1 MIVQEKKKAIKKP
14 VLRFKMYKSGKQ
26 MINASFIGLSMV
38 GVMTVTSTINA
49 NADANTNPP
58 ATVSQTSQASTTA
71 TPGSGSN
78 TVTNQVTVNSS
89 TLDNAVS
96 AAKSAGLPVNTKPAT
111 SQTVQESQVPVA
123 RQQIESDYQS
133 QAAKINST
141 VAEYNHAKSNYSTYN
156 GAKGDNS
163 ALNAAV
169 SNAST
174 IPGLSVVKDSD
185 HPTTSVSASS
195 DDAIV
200 SASAAIQSDYAN
212 QIKQISD
219 AIATQKQ
226 NNKDYDAAYKDW
238 QSKNAANEAKYQ
250 SQMAD
255 YRRKLEE
262 YNQTI
267 NGKPTITSNGNTK
280 LVGTT
285 GTPGSIGY
293 YSGMAVVT
301 TDDGYT
307 SLGQVSWNSNTSLIG
322 TSKKASLTSKQ
333 GQVADGNLSDFY
345 DITDVVRNNGSIT
358 LTNVAHDGYGIN
370 YDLKLTFTNTDTSST
385 GKVILGPANDGSIEF
400 DFYGGYQSANA
411 GLNISSMQFVYHGT
425 NVAAP
430 VLMNS
435 LFSDLDVR
443 QSFNTNLGNVIAW
456 TPNNSHVSILGDN
469 YVDNSS
475 KDEDDQGFNSS
486 PKGTGVMVGKGSNFY
501 YHFYNGTHNGRPG
514 GDITNPNVFDNG
526 TQFNLFGKGASL
538 AQSPTPPI
546 PQSTPAPSRKTSS
559 VHYHYDTMTVL
570 PPDTKD
576 FQTSAQYHN
585 LYSQT
590 DVNKHFTS
598 GDQTTDN
605 KLYIDGDNLSA
616 SVSVKLLGSSDYEG
630 GLKTLEINDD
640 YTNFA
645 NNVSYVSAKML
656 RDGQDVSTDWTFE
669 NKDGHVIATAK
680 DPGQIVAGTYT
691 LQPTWTINT
700 DLASGT
706 VLTNNGSVTVN
717 DSTGKVPPVNVP
729 VYKPTDDKH
738 WVEGNSVVD
747 NKTYIN
753 DDTVHGRINMS
764 LPDPTQ
770 LANPLSEVSVTD
782 DYSQAVKYLDYD
794 SASVQENGKD
804 VTDQYTITT
813 SEGKVTA
820 TRKDPASTPA
830 GNVTLLVNFTVKND
844 VPSGTKIVNGGS
856 GTINHETVPTNKPEI
871 VTYVPTDDKHWVEG
885 STIVDD
891 HSFIAGDDVHGMVT
905 MTLPNP
911 DTLAKKLTNV
921 SITDDFTNF
930 TSMVDYQNATV
941 YENGKDVTN
950 QYTITVKDG
959 KVTAVRKDA
968 SSTPG
973 GSVQLNVTWTAH
985 KGLANGTKF
994 INQGSGSIN
1003 NYTVETPKRTITTYT
1018 QNPEKHWVEGSTVV
1032 DNKLA
1037 INGDTISALVTG
1049 TLPDQS
1055 TLTKALHT
1063 VSLTDDFTNFAD
1075 KADVK
1080 SITITENGKDASAQY
1095 DVVNKDGKIT
1105 ATRKN
1110 ASEAPAGV
1118 VQMLIQWALHKD
1130 VANGTKLQ
1138 NTSSELLN
1146 NNSVS
1151 TKTVTL
1157 NTFKPNPD
1165 KHWTEGN
1172 NIADNKVYVDGDTVH
1187 TDVTLPLPDPSQ
1199 LAKPLSHVSVT
1210 DDYGKFAQY
1219 VKYLDATVYENGK
1232 DVTSDYDIINRN
1244 NQVIAVRKD
1253 ASKAPAGTV
1262 DLHLNFEI
1270 LATTPSGTD
1279 LLNNGFGQIND
1290 DTVPTPERKVTT
1302 YKTDVKKH
1310 WTLDNQVTDNEMY
1323 LSGTTATAQMTVNLP
1338 SNLAAPLS
1346 KFEINDDFT
1355 KYANDV
1361 TVDPSNVKISENGQD
1376 ATSLYDIK
1384 VQDGHVIATRKDP
1397 ASTPEGTAV
1406 MTTVFNIKNGVKTG
1420 TVFENNGSAT
1430 VNTDTETVP
1439 PTKIVVWTPIPTKD
1453 VGLNEQNGKVTNSV
1467 NGKTIAIDSTG
1478 TFSLTS
1484 DPVPANRSQKITSRQ
1499 FVDTLDAKAKYVGF
1513 KAFVEDN
1520 GKFTDVTDHIK
1531 LTQNGQT
1538 LTFSEDQTLLDR
1550 YNQDLT
1556 KEVSTPIIDVFFQAE
1571 GNGSDIKN
1579 TYDLI
1584 TNGVKTTSNTVEVKT
1599 PNAPKPVKKDL
1610 NNEGVDIDGKNMLPG
1625 DVNKFEITADYSDYN
1640 GMEASDDD
1648 IAKGFYIIDDYPEEA
1663 LNVDSKEF
1671 TAHDS
1676 KGEAVKGLTYKI
1688 YRSLSEAPEDV
1699 QQAVTKSGI
1708 KLNGAFIVASATD
1721 PAQYFKD
1728 YVQKGDSVTIDMPMT
1743 VKDAYNGEYK
1753 NSAYQFDFGH
1763 GYATNIVSNKVPKI
1777 NPSKDVVISVDNQK
1791 SLNGANIALNQ
1802 TFDYKLTGALLPA
1815 NEGNPITQY
1824 GFQDDYDQE
1833 HDQYN
1838 GQYSVLLDTDV
1849 TFKDGTVLKKGT
1861 DVTKYTTQEI
1871 DTQNGAVD
1879 IEFDKDFLSRV
1890 DIDKGGFGAS
1900 VYLNM
1905 KRVKAGDVTN
1915 KYTNI
1920 INGKKYVSNTVKTH
1934 TDEPKKPEPKPM
1946 PKPTPETP
1954 TPAKPEAQNPATPV
1968 VATITPAPAPAP
1980 KEEQPQQAALPQ
1992 TGNEQNVAALTG
2004 LAGLLFGLGALGFR
2018 KKKRTA

>member
-1 MIVQEKKKAIKKP
+1 M
-14 VLRFKMYKSGKQ
+14 FF
-26 MINASFIGLSMV
+26 NASGVSVMDKYFDEEGNEINPIGGFYVFSSLNYSKANMNHGYV
-38 GVMTVTSTINA
+38 DIESVNGTGLQMKEVAGSTIDVQSDGRLEASSGNGIEDLGF
-49 NADANTNPP
+49 NWDGESNPKFYM
-58 ATVSQTSQASTTA
+58 
-71 TPGSGSN
+71 GSGIGYITSSN
-78 TVTNQVTVNSS
+78 PVMRFQVRAEN
-89 TLDNAVS
+89 
-96 AAKSAGLPVNTKPAT
+96 G
-111 SQTVQESQVPVA
+111 
-123 RQQIESDYQS
+123 SD
-133 QAAKINST
+133 KCINSFWF
-141 VAEYNHAKSNYSTYN
+141 
-156 GAKGDNS
+156 
-163 ALNAAV
+163 
-169 SNAST
+169 T
-174 IPGLSVVKDSD
+174 I
-185 HPTTSVSASS
+185 
-195 DDAIV
+195 
-200 SASAAIQSDYAN
+200 
-212 QIKQISD
+212 
-219 AIATQKQ
+219 
-226 NNKDYDAAYKDW
+226 
-238 QSKNAANEAKYQ
+238 
-250 SQMAD
+250 
-255 YRRKLEE
+255 
-262 YNQTI
+262 
-267 NGKPTITSNGNTK
+267 NTK
-280 LVGTT
+280 L
-285 GTPGSIGY
+285 PS
-293 YSGMAVVT
+293 
-301 TDDGYT
+301 
-307 SLGQVSWNSNTSLIG
+307 
-322 TSKKASLTSKQ
+322 
-333 GQVADGNLSDFY
+333 
-345 DITDVVRNNGSIT
+345 
-358 LTNVAHDGYGIN
+358 
-370 YDLKLTFTNTDTSST
+370 
-385 GKVILGPANDGSIEF
+385 
-400 DFYGGYQSANA
+400 
-411 GLNISSMQFVYHGT
+411 
-425 NVAAP
+425 AP
-430 VLMNS
+430 VKLK
-435 LFSDLDVR
+435 
-443 QSFNTNLGNVIAW
+443 T
-456 TPNNSHVSILGDN
+456 T
-469 YVDNSS
+469 
-475 KDEDDQGFNSS
+475 
-486 PKGTGVMVGKGSNFY
+486 
-501 YHFYNGTHNGRPG
+501 
-514 GDITNPNVFDNG
+514 
-526 TQFNLFGKGASL
+526 
-538 AQSPTPPI
+538 
-546 PQSTPAPSRKTSS
+546 ST
-559 VHYHYDTMTVL
+559 HYHYDTMTVL

-680 DPGQIVAGTYT
+680 DPVQIVAGTYT
-691 LQPTWTINT
+691 LQPTWMINT

-706 VLTNNGSVTVN
+706 VLTNNGSITVN

-1095 DVVNKDGKIT
+1095 DVVNKEGKIT

-1439 PTKIVVWTPIPTKD
+1439 PTKIVVWTPTPTKD

-1513 KAFVEDN
+1513 KAFVEEN
-1520 GKFTDVTDHIK
+1520 GKLTDVTDHIK

-1954 TPAKPEAQNPATPV
+1954 TPAKPEVQNPATPV

-2004 LAGLLFGLGALGFR
+2004 LAGLLFGLGTLGFR

>member
-49 NADANTNPP
+49 NADANTP
-58 ATVSQTSQASTTA
+58 AAVSQTSQANTTA
-71 TPGSGSN
+71 TPSSGSN
-78 TVTNQVTVNSS
+78 MVTNQVTVNSS
-89 TLDNAVS
+89 TLDSAVS
-96 AAKSAGLPVNTKPAT
+96 AAKAAGLPVNTKPAT
-111 SQTVQESQVPVA
+111 SQTVQESQVPAA

-133 QAAKINST
+133 QASNINST
-141 VAEYNHAKSNYSTYN
+141 VGQFSHAKSNANSYN
-156 GAKGDNS
+156 GSKGDTS
-163 ALNAAV
+163 ALDAAASSAAAV
-169 SNAST
+169 
-174 IPGLSVVKDSD
+174 PGLSVVKDND
-185 HPTTSVSASS
+185 KPTSPVNAGD
-195 DDAIV
+195 DDAIA
-200 SASAAIQSDYAN
+200 SASAGIQSDYAN
-212 QIKQISD
+212 QINDINK
-219 AIATQKQ
+219 AIATQIRNNQEYQTALAEWNKQ
-226 NNKDYDAAYKDW
+226 YASIMTKYTNDLNLLETDQHKIDSGTFNWKAYKDNEIYTG
-238 QSKNAANEAKYQ
+238 KNFATVDWK
-250 SQMAD
+250 SD
-255 YRRKLEE
+255 
-262 YNQTI
+262 
-267 NGKPTITSNGNTK
+267 ITWHYDK
-280 LVGTT
+280 
-285 GTPGSIGY
+285 I
-293 YSGMAVVT
+293 
-301 TDDGYT
+301 
-307 SLGQVSWNSNTSLIG
+307 SNTVIV
-322 TSKKASLTSKQ
+322 TN
-333 GQVADGNLSDFY
+333 VD
-345 DITDVVRNNGSIT
+345 IT
-358 LTNVAHDGYGIN
+358 LTNIPATAKANGFWDALIFFNPNKELPEGEGSYDYRQTPDLPGIN
-370 YDLKLTFTNTDTSST
+370 GDSLYNQIGANNPSNGILAYYAHNNDTGAYIIKLSLNNTVPYSAE
-385 GKVILGPANDGSIEF
+385 KVNSNTYRLVRTALRKNNH
-400 DFYGGYQSANA
+400 NA
-411 GLNISSMQFVYHGT
+411 S
-425 NVAAP
+425 
-430 VLMNS
+430 
-435 LFSDLDVR
+435 
-443 QSFNTNLGNVIAW
+443 
-456 TPNNSHVSILGDN
+456 
-469 YVDNSS
+469 
-475 KDEDDQGFNSS
+475 
-486 PKGTGVMVGKGSNFY
+486 VGKGAINDVVWKNGSIDILVSLPEKPDVPTKPTLKTTEVS
-501 YHFYNGTHNGRPG
+501 YHH
-514 GDITNPNVFDNG
+514 DKMIV
-526 TQFNLFGKGASL
+526 
-538 AQSPTPPI
+538 TPPQ
-546 PQSTPAPSRKTSS
+546 PQSFP
-559 VHYHYDTMTVL
+559 VTV
-570 PPDTKD
+570 
-576 FQTSAQYHN
+576 QYHN

-605 KLYIDGDNLSA
+605 KLYIDGDSLSA

-656 RDGQDVSTDWTFE
+656 RDGQDVSSDWTFE

-680 DPGQIVAGTYT
+680 NPGQIVAGTYT
-691 LQPTWTINT
+691 LQPTWKINT

-706 VLTNNGSVTVN
+706 ALTNNGSVTVN
-717 DSTGKVPPVNVP
+717 DSTGKVPPVEVP

-738 WVEGNSVVD
+738 WVEGNSAVD

-753 DDTVHGRINMS
+753 GDTVHGRINMS

-782 DYSQAVKYLDYD
+782 DYSQAVKYLDYA

-804 VTDQYTITT
+804 VTNQYTITT

-968 SSTPG
+968 SSAPG

-1199 LAKPLSHVSVT
+1199 LAKPLSHISVT

-1270 LATTPSGTD
+1270 LTTTPSGTD

-1310 WTLDNQVTDNEMY
+1310 WTLDNQVSDNEMY

-1361 TVDPSNVKISENGQD
+1361 TVAPSNVKIFENGQD

-1430 VNTDTETVP
+1430 VNTDTEIVP
-1439 PTKIVVWTPIPTKD
+1439 PTKIVVWTPTPTKD

-1484 DPVPANRSQKITSRQ
+1484 DPVPANRSQEITSRQ

-1513 KAFVEDN
+1513 KAFVEEN
-1520 GKFTDVTDHIK
+1520 GKLTDVTDHIK

-1610 NNEGVDIDGKNMLPG
+1610 NNEGVDIDSKNMLPG

-1763 GYATNIVSNKVPKI
+1763 GYATNIVSNKVPNI

-1849 TFKDGTVLKKGT
+1849 TLKDGTVLKKGT

-1954 TPAKPEAQNPATPV
+1954 TPAKPEVQNPATPV

-1992 TGNEQNVAALTG
+1992 TGNEQNAAALTG

>member
-1 MIVQEKKKAIKKP
+1 MPK
-14 VLRFKMYKSGKQ
+14 
-26 MINASFIGLSMV
+26 
-38 GVMTVTSTINA
+38 
-49 NADANTNPP
+49 NT
-58 ATVSQTSQASTTA
+58 QT
-71 TPGSGSN
+71 
-78 TVTNQVTVNSS
+78 
-89 TLDNAVS
+89 
-96 AAKSAGLPVNTKPAT
+96 
-111 SQTVQESQVPVA
+111 
-123 RQQIESDYQS
+123 
-133 QAAKINST
+133 
-141 VAEYNHAKSNYSTYN
+141 
-156 GAKGDNS
+156 
-163 ALNAAV
+163 
-169 SNAST
+169 
-174 IPGLSVVKDSD
+174 
-185 HPTTSVSASS
+185 
-195 DDAIV
+195 
-200 SASAAIQSDYAN
+200 
-212 QIKQISD
+212 
-219 AIATQKQ
+219 TQKQ
-226 NNKDYDAAYKDW
+226 NNAT
-238 QSKNAANEAKYQ
+238 YQ
-250 SQMAD
+250 SQLAD
-255 YRRKLEE
+255 YQQKLAAWKASSGVQNPDGISSSEVTQALTLGREPQAKVTVSNLAGTKGNIDTSKE
-262 YNQTI
+262 YNTD
-267 NGKPTITSNGNTK
+267 
-280 LVGTT
+280 
-285 GTPGSIGY
+285 SISY
-293 YSGMAVVT
+293 EYR
-301 TDDGYT
+301 
-307 SLGQVSWNSNTSLIG
+307 
-322 TSKKASLTSKQ
+322 
-333 GQVADGNLSDFY
+333 F
-345 DITDVVRNNGSIT
+345 NGSIPGT
-358 LTNVAHDGYGIN
+358 ALVATY
-370 YDLKLTFTNTDTSST
+370 
-385 GKVILGPANDGSIEF
+385 
-400 DFYGGYQSANA
+400 
-411 GLNISSMQFVYHGT
+411 
-425 NVAAP
+425 
-430 VLMNS
+430 
-435 LFSDLDVR
+435 
-443 QSFNTNLGNVIAW
+443 TNLHNSYYYDDNGNKHLISKIVRTFSNLTKQPW
-456 TPNNSHVSILGDN
+456 VSSWN
-469 YVDNSS
+469 W
-475 KDEDDQGFNSS
+475 NSS
-486 PKGTGVMVGKGSNFY
+486 PENNGNPLIWIYDDPADGFWYYFSSGVTVTDQYYDEQGNPISFGNNAWLAISSLNNENRDKNGNPLNNTHVERVEALLGAKAFSLRGSSVSNHDGILYADTNNTHGSGLNNGEWDTRNSPNIY
-501 YHFYNGTHNGRPG
+501 YGSGLMKLSGNSVSLRFSTTFNGFDGR
-514 GDITNPNVFDNG
+514 DTWQVWAITS
-526 TQFNLFGKGASL
+526 TI
-538 AQSPTPPI
+538 I
-546 PQSTPAPSRKTSS
+546 PSTPGPNKPTQKTSS
-559 VHYHYDTMTVL
+559 INYHYDTMTVL

-680 DPGQIVAGTYT
+680 DPVQIVAGTYT
-691 LQPTWTINT
+691 LQPTWMINT

-706 VLTNNGSVTVN
+706 VLTNNGSITVN

-1095 DVVNKDGKIT
+1095 DVVNKEGKIT

-1439 PTKIVVWTPIPTKD
+1439 PTKIVVWTPTPTKD

-1513 KAFVEDN
+1513 KAFVEEN
-1520 GKFTDVTDHIK
+1520 GKLTDVTDHIK

-1954 TPAKPEAQNPATPV
+1954 TPAKPEVQNPATPV

-2004 LAGLLFGLGALGFR
+2004 LAGLLFGLGTLGFR

>member
-226 NNKDYDAAYKDW
+226 NYQNWKTKYDQQMSNSNPSKAVITNNIYVPDRLQFTNQDVDVTINQPNEVDKMWKGSPWSNHYNSKHVWIVFDPKDGLTITWHNAAIDKNTGRKLNITWILNNIVKVPKNDPANW
-238 QSKNAANEAKYQ
+238 ANGLIKHQSEHGWEISQDSVNADGLNDVEIYSNPIDEIAWANIAGFTVNEKLTYSDNGQEFDGTYYRSAGSLNAQYGMNHWEFASPISNVIGSYISPDSLISPKEQEVAGKASSIVKNAFMIKGHEYGSGMGGVYGDHTREALTKEGVTFLVKNNSVIAYGISGLPGSGQDATHGDTDSYLLPAYNEHL
-250 SQMAD
+250 M
-255 YRRKLEE
+255 
-262 YNQTI
+262 
-267 NGKPTITSNGNTK
+267 GITSTAMDK
-280 LVGTT
+280 I
-285 GTPGSIGY
+285 P
-293 YSGMAVVT
+293 MP
-301 TDDGYT
+301 
-307 SLGQVSWNSNTSLIG
+307 
-322 TSKKASLTSKQ
+322 TSK
-333 GQVADGNLSDFY
+333 
-345 DITDVVRNNGSIT
+345 
-358 LTNVAHDGYGIN
+358 
-370 YDLKLTFTNTDTSST
+370 
-385 GKVILGPANDGSIEF
+385 
-400 DFYGGYQSANA
+400 
-411 GLNISSMQFVYHGT
+411 
-425 NVAAP
+425 
-430 VLMNS
+430 
-435 LFSDLDVR
+435 
-443 QSFNTNLGNVIAW
+443 
-456 TPNNSHVSILGDN
+456 
-469 YVDNSS
+469 
-475 KDEDDQGFNSS
+475 
-486 PKGTGVMVGKGSNFY
+486 
-501 YHFYNGTHNGRPG
+501 
-514 GDITNPNVFDNG
+514 
-526 TQFNLFGKGASL
+526 
-538 AQSPTPPI
+538 
-546 PQSTPAPSRKTSS
+546 

>member
-71 TPGSGSN
+71 TPSSGSN

-195 DDAIV
+195 DDAIA

-226 NNKDYDAAYKDW
+226 NNVNYANQYKDYLTKLKELKDKLSQAGLNNSESGVDLTTIRQEAAFDKEP
-238 QSKNAANEAKYQ
+238 NAVVSVSSSYQ
-250 SQMAD
+250 H
-255 YRRKLEE
+255 
-262 YNQTI
+262 I
-267 NGKPTITSNGNTK
+267 NGDTDNGSIKNCVSLIVPANQDINGDFATVTWANLSHTSYKGRPITKIVATLSNLKYNVKDGNYKNRIAIPDDPSAFFAISGNSLDIDYTYYYADGEKVTFDNDAYLMAGGMESWGRNSGLQSEAVQLLSEGQALHLAGSSVNVHSGNDLYADTNNTYGNTK
-280 LVGTT
+280 IVY
-285 GTPGSIGY
+285 GSRNFDSVENY
-293 YSGMAVVT
+293 YRSGMFKIEGNHVKVRYHDIWSSPEMANDVT
-301 TDDGYT
+301 GDLSHHLGDEYDG
-307 SLGQVSWNSNTSLIG
+307 VST
-322 TSKKASLTSKQ
+322 
-333 GQVADGNLSDFY
+333 
-345 DITDVVRNNGSIT
+345 
-358 LTNVAHDGYGIN
+358 
-370 YDLKLTFTNTDTSST
+370 
-385 GKVILGPANDGSIEF
+385 ILGFG
-400 DFYGGYQSANA
+400 
-411 GLNISSMQFVYHGT
+411 
-425 NVAAP
+425 
-430 VLMNS
+430 
-435 LFSDLDVR
+435 DV
-443 QSFNTNLGNVIAW
+443 TI
-456 TPNNSHVSILGDN
+456 
-469 YVDNSS
+469 
-475 KDEDDQGFNSS
+475 
-486 PKGTGVMVGKGSNFY
+486 
-501 YHFYNGTHNGRPG
+501 
-514 GDITNPNVFDNG
+514 
-526 TQFNLFGKGASL
+526 
-538 AQSPTPPI
+538 PTY
-546 PQSTPAPSRKTSS
+546 KTTTIN
-559 VHYHYDTMTVL
+559 YHYDTMTVL

-706 VLTNNGSVTVN
+706 VLTNNGLVTVN
-717 DSTGKVPPVNVP
+717 DSTGEVPPVNVP

-1232 DVTSDYDIINRN
+1232 NVTSDYDIINRN

-1439 PTKIVVWTPIPTKD
+1439 PTKIVVWTPTPTKD

-1499 FVDTLDAKAKYVGF
+1499 FIDTLDAKAKYVGF
-1513 KAFVEDN
+1513 KAFVEEN
-1520 GKFTDVTDHIK
+1520 GKLTDVTDHIK

-1954 TPAKPEAQNPATPV
+1954 TPAKPEVQTPATPV
-1968 VATITPAPAPAP
+1968 VATIAPAPAPAP

>member
-49 NADANTNPP
+49 NADANTNTP

-71 TPGSGSN
+71 TPSSGSN

-226 NNKDYDAAYKDW
+226 NN
-238 QSKNAANEAKYQ
+238 NKYQ
-250 SQMAD
+250 QEIKSWEDNLTRNNPYWSSKQ
-255 YRRKLEE
+255 LETF
-262 YNQTI
+262 YGANKDNVTYVNAGTASSGPLTLRVI
-267 NGKPTITSNGNTK
+267 NGTKVPKGLYEYDNQLTLSDKFSKEVGLNDYYYLYPGLSWKYTNAFKDGVTGKNIDLKITVVKSDDTSKGAIISIGSHNI
-280 LVGTT
+280 GTVYANLNDPSREASVTYKVEFLDHLT
-285 GTPGSIGY
+285 GSSISLFPIIGIGDLDFYQSVSVDNALRVLPGSGLSISKSASSILAKSNF
-293 YSGMAVVT
+293 SGDT
-301 TDDGYT
+301 KNDDPRSQAWFLLPNCSTFNYT
-307 SLGQVSWNSNTSLIG
+307 FKGGRAAWQEL
-322 TSKKASLTSKQ
+322 
-333 GQVADGNLSDFY
+333 GNLS
-345 DITDVVRNNGSIT
+345 
-358 LTNVAHDGYGIN
+358 
-370 YDLKLTFTNTDTSST
+370 
-385 GKVILGPANDGSIEF
+385 
-400 DFYGGYQSANA
+400 
-411 GLNISSMQFVYHGT
+411 M
-425 NVAAP
+425 
-430 VLMNS
+430 
-435 LFSDLDVR
+435 
-443 QSFNTNLGNVIAW
+443 
-456 TPNNSHVSILGDN
+456 
-469 YVDNSS
+469 
-475 KDEDDQGFNSS
+475 
-486 PKGTGVMVGKGSNFY
+486 
-501 YHFYNGTHNGRPG
+501 PG
-514 GDITNPNVFDNG
+514 GNKP
-526 TQFNLFGKGASL
+526 L
-538 AQSPTPPI
+538 P
-546 PQSTPAPSRKTSS
+546 KTTSINF
-559 VHYHYDTMTVL
+559 HYDKMTVL

-911 DTLAKKLTNV
+911 DTLARKLTNV

-1439 PTKIVVWTPIPTKD
+1439 PTKIVVWTPTPTKD

-1513 KAFVEDN
+1513 KAFVEEN
-1520 GKFTDVTDHIK
+1520 GKLTDVTDHIK

-1954 TPAKPEAQNPATPV
+1954 TPAKPEVQTPATPV